1 MAAGNTKSDKGKRPY
16 FLIIYVVTV
25 AIAVFFLVFN
35 DSGYIK
41 YLKVKGDKEKLESDT
56 TSIRIENKRLEAEID
71 SLRKNEPAKIERLAR
86 EKYNMSRPNE
96 IIIKIKKK

>member
-96 IIIKIKKK
+96 IIIRVEKK